1 MAVIGVMPKEE
12 GESREDPPISMIGVL
27 VGCGM
32 RPPTSMMGVF
42 VGGGML
48 YSCIGV
54 FGCESVTD
62 GGEWSCRWAGR
73 GGGRPLRSG
82 AIEVASESIVDSVF
96 CVRID
101 AGCELVLVD
110 IVLRYPLLGVVLRSS
125 SGKAPGI
132 LEISD

>member
-1 MAVIGVMPKEE
+1 MAVIGVMPKDE

-27 VGCGM
+27 VGRGM
-32 RPPTSMMGVF
+32 RAPTSMIGVF

-54 FGCESVTD
+54 IGCESVTD
-62 GGEWSCRWAGR
+62 GGEWSCTCAVRC
-73 GGGRPLRSG
+73 GGRPLRSG

-96 CVRID
+96 WVRIE

-110 IVLRYPLLGVVLRSS
+110 TVLRYPLLGVVLRSS
-125 SGKAPGI
+125 SGKAPGM